1 MKKWDITQ
9 IFGFDEV
16 LLPADFITSLLR
28 ARGLKLQKEI
38 DVFLTPPN
46 PITLSA
52 KDVGIDAKQLSTA
65 VKRIVKAIQ
74 KKESIVVYADYDADG
89 ITAGAVMWETLWEL
103 GARVMPYIPHRVDE
117 GYGLSQKGIDAVRE
131 QFDPTLIITVD
142 HGITAREMVEY
153 AKKFGIEVIISD
165 HHVKPEKVPD
175 TTIVHT
181 TELAGSGVSWFLA
194 KEVFAALRAEDKGQM
209 TELLALTT
217 IGTIADLVPLV
228 GPNRSIVKFG
238 LVALSKTK
246 RVGIRALMT
255 DAAIDTQTITPYSV
269 SHALAPRLNAM
280 GRIEHAL
287 DALRLLCT
295 KQADKAGVLATQLG
309 LTNKQRQ
316 QMTEDYT
323 THALNSLIPSRDAGT
338 MKKLLFVYDQS
349 YNQGVIGLV
358 AGRLVEQYYRPAI
371 VLAVGEEFSKASAR
385 SVAGFNIIEAI
396 REATDLLVDAGGHPM
411 AAGFTVATK
420 NLTLLKERLE
430 ALGEKALNEDILT
443 RKLRVDAEVPL
454 NVATEQLWKAIQQL
468 QPFGVGNPEPV
479 LVSRNVM
486 IKDVRLVGAT
496 KKHLKLSI
504 MDGGTRKQYD
514 GIGFNMSEHYAQLQS
529 GAPVDIAYSL
539 DMNEWNGSKKLQF
552 KIKDIQFRS

>member
-1 MKKWDITQ
+1 MKKWDVGQ
-9 IFGFDEV
+9 VFGVDDTF
-16 LLPADFITSLLR
+16 LPADFIASLLR
-28 ARGLKLQKEI
+28 FRGLKSQKEI
-38 DVFLTPPN
+38 DAFLTPPN

-52 KDVGIDAKQLSTA
+52 KDVGIDGKQLSIA

-117 GYGLSQKGIDAVRE
+117 GYGLSEKGIDAVRA

-142 HGITAREMVEY
+142 HGITACEKVDY
-153 AKKFGIEVIISD
+153 AKKLGIEVIISD
-165 HHVKPEKVPD
+165 HHVKPEKIPD

-181 TELAGSGVSWFLA
+181 TQLAGSGVSWFLA
-194 KEVFAALRAEDKGQM
+194 KEVFTAMKAVDKGQM
-209 TELLALTT
+209 HELLALTT

-246 RVGIRALMT
+246 RVGIRALMS
-255 DAAIDTQTITPYSV
+255 DAALDTQTITPYSV

-295 KQADKAGVLATQLG
+295 KQVDKAGVLATQLG

-323 THALNSLIPSRDAGT
+323 THALNSLIASRDAGT
-338 MKKLLFVYDQS
+338 MKKLLFVYDES

-371 VLAVGEEFSKASAR
+371 VLAVGSEFSKASAR

-396 REATDLLVDAGGHPM
+396 REAADLLVDAGGHPM
-411 AAGFTVATK
+411 AAGFTVETK
-420 NLTLLKERLE
+420 NLELLKVRMES
-430 ALGEKALNEDILT
+430 LGEKALSIDILT

-454 NVATEQLWKAIQQL
+454 SAATEELWKAIQQL

-479 LVSRNVM
+479 LVSRNVI

-504 MDGGTRKQYD
+504 VDRDTRKQYD
-514 GIGFNMSEHYAQLQS
+514 GIGFSMAEYYAQLQS
-529 GAPVDIAYSL
+529 GTPVDIAYTV

-552 KIKDIQFRS
+552 KVKDIQFPV

>member
-1 MKKWDITQ
+1 MKKWDIGQ
-9 IFGFDEV
+9 VFEKSDEFS
-16 LLPADFITSLLR
+16 PADFIASLLR
-28 ARGLKLQKEI
+28 FRGLKSQKEI
-38 DVFLTPPN
+38 DLFLSPPN
-46 PITLSA
+46 PIAFTA
-52 KDVGIDAKQLSTA
+52 KDVGIDGKQLVKA
-65 VKRIVKAIQ
+65 VKRIVEAIQ

-117 GYGLSQKGIDAVRE
+117 GYGLSEKGIDAVRA
-131 QFDPTLIITVD
+131 QFDPALIITVD
-142 HGITAREMVEY
+142 HGITAYEKVEY
-153 AKKFGIEVIISD
+153 AKKLGIEVIISD

-175 TTIVHT
+175 ATIVHT

-194 KEVFAALRAEDKGQM
+194 KEVFAAQKAKDNGQM
-209 TELLALTT
+209 IELLSLTT

-238 LVALSKTK
+238 LVSLSKTK
-246 RVGIRALMT
+246 RVGIRALMA
-255 DAAIDTQTITPYSV
+255 DAALDTQTITPYSV

-295 KQADKAGVLATQLG
+295 KQADKAGILATQLG

-338 MKKLLFVYDQS
+338 MKKLLFVSDVS

-371 VLAVGEEFSKASAR
+371 VLAVGDEFSKASAR

-396 REATDLLVDAGGHPM
+396 RKAADLLVDAGGHPM
-411 AAGFTVATK
+411 AAGFTVETK
-420 NLTLLKERLE
+420 NLEALKERLE
-430 ALGEKALNEDILT
+430 ALGEKVLDEEILT
-443 RKLRVDAEVPL
+443 RKLRVDAEIPII
-454 NVATEQLWKAIQQL
+454 AASESLWKAIQQL
-468 QPFGVGNPEPV
+468 QPFGVGNSEPV
-479 LVSRNVM
+479 FVSRNVT

-496 KKHLKLSI
+496 KKHLKLTIVDS
-504 MDGGTRKQYD
+504 DTHKQYD
-514 GIGFNMSEHYAQLQS
+514 GIGFSMAEHYAQLQL
-529 GAPVDIAYSL
+529 GNPVDIAYTV
-539 DMNEWNGSKKLQF
+539 DINEWNGNKKLQL
-552 KIKDIQFRS
+552 KVRDIQFPQ